1 MILEHFFEFIRF
13 FAENKGESILSTFEK
28 ICEWI
33 FFSECKMQKD
43 NFLRNVFKT
52 IICENCLSNNR
63 DKLLILLIGV

>member
-1 MILEHFFEFIRF
+1 MSLFDFLQKIKER
-13 FAENKGESILSTFEK
+13 GILSTFEK